1 MEKWCGTDC
10 LITSETFRTL
20 LHLQRTERNIS
31 LIIKDIM
38 FQNIR
43 SKSNWYYHQLCV
55 VYIYI
60 IVKLL
65 FYVIKITIVR
75 NGVKHFEFEL
85 SPESHPDTQSWKR
98 RYESYDLMDILGGS
112 KRVIIYISNTSG
124 CPGIFLINSLIP
136 FLFIP
141 ITPTTTGNVLVFI
154 CHMQ

>member
-1 MEKWCGTDC
+1 MWNRLPDN
-10 LITSETFRTL
+10 I
-20 LHLQRTERNIS
+20 RNIPNS
-31 LIIKDIM
+31 TTFKENWTEH
-38 FQNIR
+38 FFNHQGHHQNIR

-65 FYVIKITIVR
+65 FYVIKITIVT